1 VAGQGTV
8 GVAGGSVTTTMPTMK
23 LLRTLPLPLMVLL
36 LLQTGCQTVPET
48 GRRQLI
54 MISASEEAA
63 MGLQAFSQIKQE
75 EKVSDDLELN
85 LRIQGMGRRIAESVG
100 RELPNA
106 AWEFVIFEDEQ
117 INAFALPGGKV
128 GIYTGLINLADS
140 DDEIAAV
147 IGHEIAHVTSRHG
160 AERISQAMLAGIGG
174 LAVAVATDDSKNR
187 EGYMQGYTALA
198 TLGTLGYSRL
208 QETEADAVGL
218 RFAAGAGYD
227 PRAAITFWEKMKAKK
242 SPGSRMPAWLST
254 HPSDDQ
260 RIAKLKELAPRYLP
274 LYEQAKA
281 RLEADA
287 GTE

>member
-1 VAGQGTV
+1 
-8 GVAGGSVTTTMPTMK
+8 MK

-106 AWEFVIFEDEQ
+106 AWEFVIFEDVQ

-187 EGYMQGYTALA
+187 EGYMLGYTALA